1 MLFSTISD
9 GKLVIL
15 IVFLDDIILMGDNLV
30 ELERLKN
37 FLAKEFEIMDLGTLR
52 YALGMEFARSKECI
66 FLSQRKCTLALLKEI
81 GFLGCKPI
89 ETLIDPTCKLGLLK
103 KSVLI
108 VTKREC
114 VNKEHYQKLV
124 GKLIYI
130 YIYLIV
136 SHI

>member
-66 FLSQRKCTLALLKEI
+66 FVSQRKCTLALLKET

-103 KSVLI
+103 KSALI

-114 VNKEHYQKLV
+114 VNKEHYQKLI

-130 YIYLIV
+130 YLIV
-136 SHI
+136 GHI